1 MQHPARQ
8 RSIKSTNEM
17 TRCRVWPAVGTGHR
31 EEIARLPRSPAR
43 SSLAQKVLHPSRE
56 SPGGA
61 VTQGSG
67 GSDGEIALSAQA
79 VCGTPF
85 FENVVGASAVQATDV
100 HTRVCIGNKHMKMYE
115 LQSRMKDREDL
126 WAHAHMFVGLGEWKD
141 IKRKAE
147 SVVERLDLSRERYSR
162 KLAKLNGVSKKRKY

>member
-1 MQHPARQ
+1 MSPIPSSTGIARQ
-8 RSIKSTNEM
+8 SARRLAETPAIKICYMVEFS
-17 TRCRVWPAVGTGHR
+17 A
-31 EEIARLPRSPAR
+31 
-43 SSLAQKVLHPSRE
+43 KVLHPTRE

-67 GSDGEIALSAQA
+67 GGDGEIALSAHA
-79 VCGTPF
+79 VCWTTF
-85 FENVVGASAVQATDV
+85 FENDVGASAVQATDV

-147 SVVERLDLSRERYSR
+147 LVVVVERRDLSRERS
-162 KLAKLNGVSKKRKY
+162 LWTGVSIFDGLEN